1 MEGLKSIESEAGDHC
16 REEKTENTVEEKF
29 SLNIERVH
37 ERENGESGQEE
48 SKDESLVSAVEND
61 SFVAAIL
68 NGLGIALHRI
78 VTSAVHVRHHVLV
91 PVDTLDV
98 L

>member
-37 ERENGESGQEE
+37 ERENGESGQ
-48 SKDESLVSAVEND
+48 
-61 SFVAAIL
+61 
-68 NGLGIALHRI
+68 
-78 VTSAVHVRHHVLV
+78 
-91 PVDTLDV
+91 
-98 L
+98 